1 MKIDVFS
8 HIVPKKYWDSFLRII
23 GNERL
28 KKLVS
33 REALSVELT
42 YTLWNLD
49 ERFRIMDQ
57 YDDLVQILTPT
68 GPPLELVANPQ
79 EAEELAKIY
88 NDEMA
93 DLVTKYSKRFLGAV
107 ACLPMNNLDSTLRE
121 TQRTIEGMGFRGIHI
136 HTPIYNGDPGIT
148 KPLDLPELMPLY
160 EMMSNYNLP
169 IWIHPKREF
178 STPDYTIEDRSKY
191 VIHQLFGWPYETSVA
206 MARLVFSGTL
216 EKYPDIKFITHH
228 CGGMVPYFVD
238 RIRTQSEWYETGLQA
253 KFLKKLSA
261 PPLEYFRKFYNDTAI
276 CGNVS
281 GLMCAYAFFGPE
293 HILFGTDFPY
303 DAEFG
308 AKYIREIIK
317 SIEEMPILDSEKKMI
332 FEQNAKSLLKLNEG

>member
-8 HIVPKKYWDSFLRII
+8 HVVPKKYWDIFKRKIE
-23 GNERL
+23 NNRL
-28 KKLVS
+28 NQLVS
-33 REALSVELT
+33 REALAVELT
-42 YTLWNLD
+42 HTLWNLD

-57 YDDLVQILTPT
+57 YEDLVQILTPT

-79 EAEELAKIY
+79 ESVELAKIY

-93 DLVTKYSKRFLGAV
+93 DLVTKYPKHFLGAV
-107 ACLPMNNLDSTLRE
+107 ACLPMNNLDAILME
-121 TQRTIEGMGFRGIHI
+121 TERTIEEMNFRGVHI
-136 HTPIYNGDPGIT
+136 HTPIYDGNPAIT
-148 KPLDLPELMPLY
+148 KPLDLPELMPFY
-160 EMMSNYNLP
+160 EMMSNYELP

-178 STPDYTIEDRSKY
+178 SMPDYSIEDRSKY

-206 MARLVFSGTL
+206 MSRLVFSGTL
-216 EKYPDIKFITHH
+216 EKYPNIKFITHH
-228 CGGMVPYFVD
+228 CGAMVPYFVD
-238 RIRTQSEWYETGLQA
+238 RIRTQCEWYETGLQA
-253 KFLKKLSA
+253 KFLKKLSK
-261 PPLEYFRKFYNDTAI
+261 PPLEYFRRFYNDTAI

-308 AKYIREIIK
+308 NKYIRETIR
-317 SIEEMPILDSEKKMI
+317 SIEKMSIPDSEKQMI
-332 FEQNAKSLLKLNEG
+332 FEQNAKSLLKLN